1 MEIHIISELQR
12 LQDLQ
17 LRRIKRQFLAESFR
31 DNPEDA
37 KWFVFEDIDRE
48 CLVYPK
54 GTFSIHGFFNYLG
67 QEFRIIATLR
77 DGTAPWVSVF
87 SFSQEYQFRSMAD
100 AISFCKSY
108 RRRVNPYL
116 AQHLT
121 QEFNQI
127 DSIVKRRI
135 DWLLDEL
142 TPEDRILV
150 KVDEFG
156 IQHSY
161 QFNCDTL
168 WVSFSYKGIKID
180 MACSIYPYDPEDN
193 GVLEFRVNYKM
204 KRELSSLYE
213 AIEFLKTNPEYIEP
227 LDEFDRKQS
236 KKK

>member
-1 MEIHIISELQR
+1 
-12 LQDLQ
+12 
-17 LRRIKRQFLAESFR
+17 
-31 DNPEDA
+31 
-37 KWFVFEDIDRE
+37 
-48 CLVYPK
+48 
-54 GTFSIHGFFNYLG
+54 
-67 QEFRIIATLR
+67 
-77 DGTAPWVSVF
+77 
-87 SFSQEYQFRSMAD
+87 MAD
-100 AISFCKSY
+100 AINFCKSY
-108 RRRVNPYL
+108 RRRVNPY
-116 AQHLT
+116 AVQYLT

-193 GVLEFRVNYKM
+193 GVLEFRVQYKM

-227 LDEFDRKQS
+227 LDEFDRKHS